1 MLDGIKSESI
11 LKRII
16 NLISD
21 KMSLKLISYNKKL
34 QKRLRVSLDDYTN
47 YFNKIEI
54 EIIPINVLKEGE
66 NIFINILYNRAFY
79 HIYFDNDKNKIDRN
93 YITKKDKVS
102 KIKVILDMK
111 IESLEIL
118 FQDCI
123 CIKEI
128 KFIKCNRINITNM
141 SNMFYGCESLNKIN
155 IFNLKTDNTSNMRNM
170 FGKCFSLEELDLSK
184 FKTDTVMLLIWHLC
198 FMDVRN

>member
-1 MLDGIKSESI
+1 MMLHHIRYLHKILLEEIHHHFLSI
-11 LKRII
+11 
-16 NLISD
+16 
-21 KMSLKLISYNKKL
+21 
-34 QKRLRVSLDDYTN
+34 
-47 YFNKIEI
+47 
-54 EIIPINVLKEGE
+54 
-66 NIFINILYNRAFY
+66 AFY

-118 FQDCI
+118 FQNCI

-155 IFNLKTDNTSNMRNM
+155 IFNL
-170 FGKCFSLEELDLSK
+170 
-184 FKTDTVMLLIWHLC
+184 
-198 FMDVRN
+198 

>member
-66 NIFINILYNRAFY
+66 NIFINILNNRAFY
-79 HIYFDNDKNKIDRN
+79 HIYFDNNKNKIDRN

-155 IFNLKTDNTSNMRNM
+155 
-170 FGKCFSLEELDLSK
+170 
-184 FKTDTVMLLIWHLC
+184 
-198 FMDVRN
+198 